1 MSITLKEAGKH
12 FAAQTGYAFLFTVA
26 ALIAIEWLMP
36 GSVLPFINLVDLL
49 PLTFL
54 IIIAL
59 LAFKKRRKGFLNR
72 LHIIAGIIIA
82 FLLLA
87 SLLANVPSYGLRT
100 LLLTGSTILLILA
113 WSVAMDDAN

>member
-1 MSITLKEAGKH
+1 MNLTLTEAGKH
-12 FAAQTGYAFLFTVA
+12 IAAQTGYAFLFTVT
-26 ALIAIEWLMP
+26 ALIGIEWLMP

-59 LAFKKRRKGFLNR
+59 LAFKKRRKGFFNW
-72 LHIIAGIIIA
+72 LHIIAGVIIA
-82 FLLLA
+82 LLLLA

-113 WSVAMDDAN
+113 WSVAMNDVR